1 MFLHDVGLAG
11 CSLHRALHFDSSAN
25 AQHSAWHTLAAQ
37 ENFRRNVSSVQC
49 FLSSEPRPCAEL
61 GATGHPAPLRGSL
74 IGRSVKHQS
83 RIPSF
88 YFHSLASVIPLEV
101 IPHRIFPV
109 SSVWLQRETVQLW
122 YFSKLEKKK
131 SLTGQWPASQ
141 IQCIPRCIMLTCSV
155 EELCIQIFLLGYSFS
170 CLPHSLPL
178 PAA

>member
-1 MFLHDVGLAG
+1 MYLL
-11 CSLHRALHFDSSAN
+11 CSVFSALSPV
-25 AQHSAWHTLAAQ
+25 L
-37 ENFRRNVSSVQC
+37 VQSLVLQGTPLLC
-49 FLSSEPRPCAEL
+49 E
-61 GATGHPAPLRGSL
+61 APL

-155 EELCIQIFLLGYSFS
+155 KELCIQIFLLGYSFS